1 MKQLKP
7 TEPRAW
13 PLAHVGARV
22 ASGLRSGALC
32 CIEKAGGLSYFL
44 YLFGKLLLLF
54 LLCLV
59 QLHLCFVLSSLD
71 GGIVQCLS
79 TSRRSSLSANLARFT
94 ELLDF
99 AAGPCRAKDFA
110 PPFCRPE
117 ACRARPPGFCIRWAN
132 KNMFP
137 PGAAKAEMAKHKVS
151 DRDFVKMRM
160 AALGHDVD
168 VSGVDQAAFMDCD
181 LPRASKPR
189 HGPRNLGRNAK
200 YIREHQ
206 HCCGREYRQD
216 VGEGPVAASG
226 HCTLLFSL
234 PNLYTNDPVDIFDGL
249 VLKLRPHLE
258 GPVHLARR
266 IEWTTSVRQFATR
279 HLTSMVPT
287 YQQQ

>member
-1 MKQLKP
+1 VPVARERELPQVLGEFIE
-7 TEPRAW
+7 TAEAYGARAW

-32 CIEKAGGLSYFL
+32 CIEQAGGLLYFL
-44 YLFGKLLLLF
+44 YLLGKLLLLF

-59 QLHLCFVLSSLD
+59 QLHLCFLLSSLD

-137 PGAAKAEMAKHKVS
+137 PGAAKAEVTSHKSQEMAKHKVS

-181 LPRASKPR
+181 LPRPLSQGTGHA
-189 HGPRNLGRNAK
+189 
-200 YIREHQ
+200 IW
-206 HCCGREYRQD
+206 
-216 VGEGPVAASG
+216 VGTPS
-226 HCTLLFSL
+226 
-234 PNLYTNDPVDIFDGL
+234 
-249 VLKLRPHLE
+249 
-258 GPVHLARR
+258 
-266 IEWTTSVRQFATR
+266 TSEN
-279 HLTSMVPT
+279 TSMVVGGSTGKTLERVLWLPQDTAHFYFHSPT
-287 YQQQ
+287 SIPTIQLTFSMG